1 MTTQEYIKNEA
12 EKFCSKVYKSPQS
25 RAAYEDGILKGTYL
39 AKDFGDWLADCVKS
53 CRVELSID
61 IHIYNVP
68 NGSLAKT
75 TSELFEIFLTE
86 RNEK

>member
-1 MTTQEYIKNEA
+1 MTTQEYIKKEA
-12 EKFCSKVYKSPQS
+12 EKFVVNFINLQS

-39 AKDFGDWLADCVKS
+39 AKDFGDWLAECVKS